1 MCADGGDIIFFLQ
14 CPITGN
20 LFLTVFPYR
29 ELIFCSVPEKRTY
42 FCSVPEKGTNFCS
55 VPVPG
60 LIFLMVCQKRKHIFD
75 GVPEQETYFLW
86 CARSGNILL
95 TVSQWQ
101 GSYFFLSRCGC
112 LAELVMGR
120 ITINCFR
127 ISSSLPPIC
136 QKRDTDPTVVNEAIL
151 GQ

>member
-1 MCADGGDIIFFLQ
+1 MCQKREHIFA
-14 CPITGN
+14 
-20 LFLTVFPYR
+20 
-29 ELIFCSVPEKRTY
+29 
-42 FCSVPEKGTNFCS
+42 
-55 VPVPG
+55 
-60 LIFLMVCQKRKHIFD
+60 VCQKREQIFAVCQNREHIFDGVPNREHIFD

-127 ISSSLPPIC
+127 TSSSLPPIC
-136 QKRDTDPTVVNEAIL
+136 QKRETDPTVVNEAIF